1 MEVVVDQVVAVAAA
15 SVVDPAVGIA
25 VAVGVDRVAGIVVA
39 FAQAV
44 GIAAVADQAAGT
56 VAAGFVA
63 ETSFPV
69 MCSVPAS
76 WQLGV
81 VQTSQELEPVVAD
94 FVPVPSWP
102 PVAGRTNQERV
113 PVAVVAAA
121 SCLSVAA
128 AGAVA
133 KEDTCCHSHQQPA
146 NKHCLDCCRSAYP
159 LAVEFVAAV
168 AWLDSAVNT
177 TRERG
182 KMESFLLRTYS
193 MAAAVA
199 GLEL

>member
-1 MEVVVDQVVAVAAA
+1 MDQVVAVAAA
-15 SVVDPAVGIA
+15 SVVHPAVGIA

-39 FAQAV
+39 FGQAV

-81 VQTSQELEPVVAD
+81 VQTSQELEPVVAG

-102 PVAGRTNQERV
+102 PVAGQTNQERV
-113 PVAVVAAA
+113 PVAVLVVAA
-121 SCLSVAA
+121 SYLSIAAA

-146 NKHCLDCCRSAYP
+146 NKHCLGCCRSACP
-159 LAVEFVAAV
+159 LAVEF
-168 AWLDSAVNT
+168 
-177 TRERG
+177 
-182 KMESFLLRTYS
+182 
-193 MAAAVA
+193 AAAVA
-199 GLEL
+199 